1 MEFKRIYLPYKVNNK
16 PQKSNNGI
24 QMTWSACDD
33 KSTCKVDKQIEQLLA
48 NGFKIV
54 STCAI
59 TECLN
64 LLIRNG
70 ENVYASYTKG
80 IEVFMVKD

>member
-1 MEFKRIYLPYKVNNK
+1 MEFKRIYLPYKINAR
-16 PQKSNNGI
+16 PQGTDMV
-24 QMTWSACDD
+24 QMRWSASDD
-33 KSTCKVDKQIEQLLA
+33 ESTYKVDKQIKQMLA
-48 NGFKIV
+48 DGFKIV

-64 LLIRNG
+64 ILNRTWDDVN
-70 ENVYASYTKG
+70 ASYTKG

>member
-1 MEFKRIYLPYKVNNK
+1 MEFKRIYLPYNVNNK
-16 PQKSNNGI
+16 PQEKINKI
-24 QMTWSACDD
+24 QLTWSACDD
-33 KSTCKVDKQIEQLLA
+33 KSTHKVDKQIEQLLA
-48 NGFKIV
+48 DGFKIV

-64 LLIRNG
+64 LFIRNG
-70 ENVYASYTKG
+70 EPAYASYTKG

>member
-1 MEFKRIYLPYKVNNK
+1 MEFKRIYLPYKINAS
-16 PQKSNNGI
+16 PQGSDII
-24 QMTWSACDD
+24 QMRWSASDD
-33 KSTCKVDKQIEQLLA
+33 ESTFKVDKQIKQMLA
-48 NGFKIV
+48 DGFKIV

-64 LLIRNG
+64 MLNRNG
-70 ENVYASYTKG
+70 DDVYASYTKG